1 MQLKNRWM
9 KWTSELPRGWNSHTL
24 MSHKPIT
31 SEICSNS
38 TDNIAFYFIDTD
50 YNGESLKGSPTMRT
64 NQQVVDITGAPAQ
77 VWGNILI
84 PARGTITLKITG
96 DILQGTVKTTL
107 EKKESWTRIQNIDS
121 IEILEAPIYALLF
134 FGGFLLLSSLSTLAQ
149 SPVLGLILLLVDAAI
164 IGWAINNKR
173 RCLAIYSHRN
183 TVAMFV
189 NKPPEIY
196 QQFSKNVLAIARQ
209 LNAPV
214 NAPIKQPHSQTR

>member
-1 MQLKNRWM
+1 
-9 KWTSELPRGWNSHTL
+9 
-24 MSHKPIT
+24 
-31 SEICSNS
+31 
-38 TDNIAFYFIDTD
+38 
-50 YNGESLKGSPTMRT
+50 MRT

-96 DILQGTVKTTL
+96 DILQGTVKTAL

-134 FGGFLLLSSLSTLAQ
+134 FGGFLLLSSLGTLAQ
-149 SPVLGLILLLVDAAI
+149 SPVLGLILLLVGAAI

-183 TVAMFV
+183 TVAVFM

-196 QQFSKNVLAIARQ
+196 EQFSKNVLAIARQ
-209 LNAPV
+209 LNTPVDAPT
-214 NAPIKQPHSQTR
+214 KQPQSQTR